1 MTFQQFLLIL
11 GARKWTVILTLLLV
25 VLTTLGVSLV
35 IPKQFTA
42 ATAVVID
49 VKSPDPV
56 AGMVLPGLIT
66 PGYMATQVDIIN
78 SDRVSQR
85 VVKMLKLDESPVI
98 KAQWR
103 DATEGRGRVDVWLAE
118 LLQKKLDVKP
128 SRESNVIN
136 IAFSGADPK
145 FAAAVANAFG
155 QSYIDVN
162 LELKVEPARQYAS
175 WFVGQVKVAR
185 DKLEAAQQALS
196 GYQQKSGIIASDE
209 RLDYENSK
217 LNELS
222 TQLTMIQAQTA
233 DSNSKRKSTANT
245 DTLAEVMQSPVIVNL
260 KSDIARLDA
269 RLQESNV
276 NLGKNH
282 PQTQRTESELASL
295 RAKLEA
301 ETKQI
306 STSIGTTLS
315 VSRQKEKELQ
325 DSITTQKAKV
335 LILNKQR
342 DELTV
347 LKRDVD
353 TAQRDF
359 EQISMRSSQTRLE
372 SLSSQT
378 NIAILNAA
386 SEPLEPSR
394 PRILLNV
401 LVAVFLGT
409 LLGVGLALIRELGNR
424 RVRSAEDLLEVI
436 GLPLLAAIPRADKPR
451 GGGIFGAR
459 RASA

>member
-11 GARKWTVILTLLLV
+11 SARKWTVILTLLLV

-85 VVKMLKLDESPVI
+85 VVKMLKLDDSPVI
-98 KAQWR
+98 KEQWR
-103 DATEGRGRVDVWLAE
+103 EATEGRGRVDVWLAE

-145 FAAAVANAFG
+145 FAAAVANAFA

-196 GYQQKSGIIASDE
+196 SYQQKSGIVASDE

-306 STSIGTTLS
+306 TTSIGTTLS
-315 VSRQKEKELQ
+315 VSRQKEKELL
-325 DSITTQKAKV
+325 DSIATQKAKV

-359 EQISMRSSQTRLE
+359 EQISVRSSQTRLE

-378 NIAILNAA
+378 NISILNAA

-394 PRILLNV
+394 PRILLNL

-436 GLPLLAAIPRADKPR
+436 GLPLLAEIPRADKPR
-451 GGGIFGAR
+451 SGMFGVR
-459 RASA
+459 RAGA